1 MGTRLSSAVSA
12 SLVAGLVLFFIQIVL
27 AADDIWANLTVPS
40 MFLNMI
46 KILSAFIIVLCFA
59 ALFHFV
65 EQFYIYRPSIKY
77 RRFSSMVALALG
89 HYFRDV
95 SKNGGSRNE
104 NWHKRKIDKLCEL
117 ISIFIRESLN
127 GDKFQV
133 SIFQKDCNNELYSC
147 FAWSSDAAHVDSFAQ
162 KKTIPIGQGFAGK
175 AYESLTPQSGNGD
188 RRWNLS
194 RDPRISVSAWGPK
207 TKDFGRS
214 YLAIPIAAPPELS
227 INVLGVLTI
236 DSDSPRDFLPGSRYA
251 KFLSTILLPLVS
263 VLEYHLVEIEK
274 KREKE
279 E

>member
-27 AADDIWANLTVPS
+27 EANDIWANFPAS
-40 MFLNMI
+40 PMFLTLI

-65 EQFYIYRPSIKY
+65 EQFYIYRPSVKY
-77 RRFSSMVALALG
+77 RQFSSMVALVLG
-89 HYFRDV
+89 HYFRDI
-95 SKNGGSRNE
+95 SKNGGSRSE
-104 NWHKRKIDKLCEL
+104 NWHKKKIDKICEL

-127 GDKFQV
+127 GDRFQV
-133 SIFQKDCNNELYSC
+133 SIFQKDHNNELYSC

-175 AYESLTPQSGNGD
+175 AYESLTPQSGNGE

-194 RDPRISVSAWGPK
+194 RDPRISVSEWGEK
-207 TKDFGRS
+207 TKDFKRS
-214 YLAIPIAAPPELS
+214 YLAIPIAAPPELKV
-227 INVLGVLTI
+227 NVLGVLTI
-236 DSDSPRDFLPGSRYA
+236 DSDSSRDFLPGNRYA
-251 KFLSTILLPLVS
+251 KFLSTILLPIVS
-263 VLEYHLVEIEK
+263 VLEYHLVEIAK